1 MIYLKALSVAL
12 ATSASSTRWYS
23 SATPNIQLIGSAGA
37 DWLSAVD
44 PGATLPS
51 GAGDD
56 TYAVWD
62 GRIIVQ
68 ETAGGGIDTV
78 QSWAGRRALTA
89 NVENLQLMQGRQ
101 LGIGNALD
109 NIITGSAGDDTLDGG
124 GGNDVLIGGAGAD
137 AFVLAHGNGNDA
149 IVDFTP
155 GTDTLHLQGYVFGSF
170 AAVRA
175 AATQAGAD
183 TRIALGGGDALVLR
197 NTQAASLTARDV
209 WLPVD
214 PAHFGMTQTFAE
226 EFTGFSASASG
237 IGTTWKTS
245 LKIQDQLR
253 TLSSNKEAAYY
264 SDSSVGVNPFSL
276 HDEALDIAATPG
288 GNPLNL
294 AYNSGV
300 ITTAQSFAQQYGYFE
315 MRAALPAGQGFWPA
329 FWLLPGDGS
338 WPPEIDIVEVL
349 GNSPTT
355 AYASLHSTVSGNSTM
370 KIDYLPDLSI
380 GFHTYGLSWQADTIR
395 WFIDGNAVAAAATP
409 ADMQKPMY
417 MLLNLAVGDAG
428 SWPGQYDAGKP
439 DGHMLID
446 YVRA

>member
-1 MIYLKALSVAL
+1 M
-12 ATSASSTRWYS
+12 
-23 SATPNIQLIGSAGA
+23 
-37 DWLSAVD
+37 
-44 PGATLPS
+44 
-51 GAGDD
+51 
-56 TYAVWD
+56 
-62 GRIIVQ
+62 
-68 ETAGGGIDTV
+68 
-78 QSWAGRRALTA
+78 
-89 NVENLQLMQGRQ
+89 
-101 LGIGNALD
+101 
-109 NIITGSAGDDTLDGG
+109 
-124 GGNDVLIGGAGAD
+124 LIGGAGAD
-137 AFVLAHGNGNDA
+137 AFVLARGNGSDA

-155 GTDTLHLQGYVFGSF
+155 GTDTLRLQGYVFGSF

-183 TRIALGGGDALVLR
+183 TRIALGGGEALVLR

-209 WLPVD
+209 WLPAD

-253 TLSSNKEAAYY
+253 TLSSNREAEYY

-276 HDEALDIAATPG
+276 HDGALDIAATPG

-294 AYNSGV
+294 AYNPGV

-355 AYASLHSTVSGNSTM
+355 AHALLHSTVSGNSAM
-370 KIDYLPDLSI
+370 KINYLPDLSI

-395 WFIDGNAVAAAATP
+395 WFIDGNAMAAAATP

-417 MLLNLAVGDAG
+417 MLLNLAVGDTG

-446 YVRA
+446 YVRAWQYGSARVAGPGDVAAFGGNYTLNADGISDTLRLLRSKVAVTLDASGQSTAGTYTVWASPLGSQVRGGPGNVNFTGGRRRHLRLRHRHVARRGRRRQ